1 MTKALTL
8 LIALTISV
16 AGCSPG
22 DQPATEVTNVPKAES
37 ADTVYINGKI
47 YTVDGSNVWAEAV
60 AIKDGKFVA
69 VGTTAD
75 VKAMAGEGTE
85 VVDLGGQFVM
95 PGLIDTHTHPF
106 VDGLKELGDLQF
118 NFESSEATREE
129 MQRQIAAYAEANPD
143 REWIYG
149 GMWPKGVFPGENGM
163 RGDIDAVVPDR
174 PVCLMDQGGHA
185 YWCNTKALE
194 ITGVMDSDFVAPPFS
209 IIERDEN
216 GLPSGTVREFALG
229 HIKAFMPRATPEMY
243 LETID
248 VVQGMFN
255 KAGLTAHR
263 TATGTEDGLRAL
275 QIAAGNG
282 KLTMHW
288 GVGLDVNYIES
299 TYSFDERLEQISTRK
314 QYESEFVKTDYAKI
328 FIDGD
333 LNGFGILLQE
343 PFAGTDDEY
352 GNLNIDPENA
362 KKWLTEFDQQ
372 GISVQF
378 HAIGD
383 GSIQVVIDALVA
395 AAEANG
401 GKTNMRHYPDHN
413 GLPTVEQLNRF
424 AELNGL
430 IGFAPYFGF
439 TFPGIHESYEQFT
452 GPERLQRLQPL
463 RTALDA
469 GLIVATGTDWA
480 SLPQIPFS
488 IIEGMV
494 HRRNPWVTEGESVVN
509 NADEAITLE
518 EAIRIYTL
526 GGAYALLREDDMG
539 SIETGKYADFI
550 VLDRNLFEVPVDDI
564 DSTEVLMTVFS
575 GRVVYAREFD

>member
-1 MTKALTL
+1 MFRTWLFILILLVLT
-8 LIALTISV
+8 ACSSAENESQSAPAVTEPSV
-16 AGCSPG
+16 A
-22 DQPATEVTNVPKAES
+22 
-37 ADTVYINGKI
+37 ADTVYTNGRI
-47 YTVDGSNVWAEAV
+47 YTVNESQPWVEAV
-60 AIKDGKFVA
+60 AIKDGRFISIGSDDDMAA
-69 VGTTAD
+69 VTGSSTT
-75 VKAMAGEGTE
+75 
-85 VVDLGGQFVM
+85 VVDLGGRFVM

-118 NFESSEATREE
+118 NFESAEATLEE
-129 MQRQIAAYAEANPD
+129 MQRQIVAYAEANPN

-163 RGDIDAVVPDR
+163 REDIDAVVLDR

-194 ITGVMDSDFVAPPFS
+194 ISGVMDSDFVPPPFS
-209 IIERDEN
+209 IIERDET
-216 GLPSGTVREFALG
+216 GQPSGTVREFALG
-229 HIKAFMPRATPEMY
+229 HVKGFMPRPTPEMY

-248 VVQGMFN
+248 VVQGIFN
-255 KAGLTAHR
+255 KAGVTAHR
-263 TATGTEDGLRAL
+263 TATGTEDGLLAL
-275 QIAAGNG
+275 QSAAGNS

-299 TYSFDERLEQISTRK
+299 TYSFDERMEQISNRK
-314 QYESEFVKTDYAKI
+314 QYESEFVKADYAKI

-333 LNGFGILLQE
+333 LNGFGILLLE

-372 GISVQF
+372 GISVHF

-383 GSIQVVIDALVA
+383 GSIQVVIDALEA

-401 GKTNMRHYPDHN
+401 GKLKMRHYPDHN
-413 GLPTVEQLNRF
+413 GLPTVEQLDRI

-439 TFPGIHESYEQFT
+439 TFPGIHESYTQFV
-452 GPERLQRLQPL
+452 GSERLQRLMPL

-469 GLIVATGTDWA
+469 GLILGTGTDWA
-480 SLPQIPFS
+480 SIPQIPFS

-494 HRRNPWVTEGESVVN
+494 QRRNPWVPEGESVIN
-509 NADEAITLE
+509 NAGEAITLK
-518 EAIRIYTL
+518 EAIHIYTL
-526 GGAYALLREDDMG
+526 GGAYALLREDDLG

-550 VLDRNLFEVPVDDI
+550 VLDRNLFEVPIDDI
-564 DSTEVLMTVFS
+564 DSTEVLTTVFN
-575 GRVVYAREFD
+575 GRVVYERD